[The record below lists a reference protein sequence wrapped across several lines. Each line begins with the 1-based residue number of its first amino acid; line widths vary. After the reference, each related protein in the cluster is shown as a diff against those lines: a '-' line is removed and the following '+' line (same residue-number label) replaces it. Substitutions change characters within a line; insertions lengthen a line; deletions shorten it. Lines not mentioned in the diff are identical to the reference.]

1 MIKKLYA
8 KIFKLAD
15 RNIVKKRLS
24 SGLKTPSYLKEELD
38 IVYGGDSER
47 NRVDIYYLKKERLLK
62 MKAITDTDFDS
73 EVLNAKGVVLV
84 DFWAEWCGPC
94 RQMLPILEEISKEMG
109 DKVKICK
116 VNVDESPDKAAELGI
131 RSIPSIFLYKDGKQ
145 VDVKVGL
152 NPKSAMVSWI
162 ESNL

>member
-1 MIKKLYA
+1 
-8 KIFKLAD
+8 
-15 RNIVKKRLS
+15 
-24 SGLKTPSYLKEELD
+24 
-38 IVYGGDSER
+38 
-47 NRVDIYYLKKERLLK
+47 
-62 MKAITDTDFDS
+62 MKAITDMDFDS